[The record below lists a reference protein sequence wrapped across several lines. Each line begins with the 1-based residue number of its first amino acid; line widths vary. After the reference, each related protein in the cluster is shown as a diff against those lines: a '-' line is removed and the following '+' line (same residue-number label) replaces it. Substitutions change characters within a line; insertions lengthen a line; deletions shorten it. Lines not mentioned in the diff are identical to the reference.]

1 MSNRNVQQFE
11 AELLKAIK
19 GAFERYV
26 QENEP
31 FHISASQ
38 HVADEIDEMV
48 KHLDVTVQGFT
59 ANKNE
64 FSVNFDLGA
73 SYKQG
78 SYQESPQS
86 AKVYIDNN
94 GDFEFDLYE
103 KDMKYDWEL
112 SVTDEFF
119 NGRLLS
125 EEQLDKAMIHA
136 SQQLLL
142 NILKA

>member
-1 MSNRNVQQFE
+1 MSNENVKKFE

-19 GAFERYV
+19 SAFERYV
-26 QENEP
+26 EENES
-31 FHISASQ
+31 FHMSASKE
-38 HVADEIDEMV
+38 VADEIDEMV

-94 GDFEFDLYE
+94 GDFEFDIYE
-103 KDMKYDWEL
+103 KDMKYDWEI
-112 SVTDEFF
+112 SVIDDYF
-119 NGRLLS
+119 NRRLLS
-125 EEQLDKAMIHA
+125 DQKLDKAMIHA